1 MRQIP
6 APNLKKTVNLREE
19 QSKVACAAL
28 SIGIDDKIGT
38 QTRLRE
44 EFTLPTILD
53 YPKPYP

>member
-28 SIGIDDKIGT
+28 SIGIDDEIGT

-44 EFTLPTILD
+44 EFTLPT
-53 YPKPYP
+53 PY